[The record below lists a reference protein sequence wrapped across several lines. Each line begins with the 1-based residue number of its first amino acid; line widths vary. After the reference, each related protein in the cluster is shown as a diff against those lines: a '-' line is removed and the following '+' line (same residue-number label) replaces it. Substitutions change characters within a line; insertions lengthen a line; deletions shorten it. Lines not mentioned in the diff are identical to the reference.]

1 VLSLGPQTR
10 VFIAV
15 EPVDLRGSFDALAGH
30 VRRMNRDPLNG
41 HVYLFV
47 SRRRQLLKALWFDR
61 SGWAV
66 FAKRLERGTYQLPDA
81 ADGAT
86 HVAVDLGELAMILE
100 GIDLRAPRRL
110 RYHREAGP

>member
-1 VLSLGPQTR
+1 VLNLGPQTR

-15 EPVDLRGSFDALAGH
+15 DPVDLRGSFDALAGH
-30 VRRMNRDPLNG
+30 VRRLHGDPLNG

-47 SRRRQLLKALWFDR
+47 SRRRRLLKALWFDR
-61 SGWAV
+61 TGWAV

-81 ADGAT
+81 GEGVT
-86 HVAVDLGELAMILE
+86 QVAVDVGQLAMILE

-110 RYHREAGP
+110 RYRREPGP